1 MPLNVVGNVH
11 DWKAKIWRWTYH
23 VENTNQ
29 EERDTDRTRLALTYF
44 RFLFNRVS
52 FVDKDFMIV
61 HNVAKRQFGISISER
76 LYLFSRTPSGAPNGS
91 PALTYKWTT
100 QLLKEIAPPWPLD
113 LSEGHGGG
121 PGVVGDEQ
129 HWEVQQITHGT
140 SWPSPVNHLNC
151 WRPLVIHIYTLS
163 THFISKTINGIISTP
178 FGLWFHS
185 FDLIPVIRGTVD
197 KYTIWSRTMAYLN
210 HI

>member
-61 HNVAKRQFGISISER
+61 VVQKSLDRKNVEAD
-76 LYLFSRTPSGAPNGS
+76 
-91 PALTYKWTT
+91 
-100 QLLKEIAPPWPLD
+100 LD
-113 LSEGHGGG
+113 
-121 PGVVGDEQ
+121 
-129 HWEVQQITHGT
+129 
-140 SWPSPVNHLNC
+140 
-151 WRPLVIHIYTLS
+151 Y
-163 THFISKTINGIISTP
+163 
-178 FGLWFHS
+178 
-185 FDLIPVIRGTVD
+185 
-197 KYTIWSRTMAYLN
+197 
-210 HI
+210 